1 MTAPTK
7 NNTLLPLH
15 SNQRETQENIA
26 PLPNRFC
33 TSSIGLYQNYGCSVG
48 IGIQNRCVFHES
60 IVTVNFNYGNINS
73 DREIPQ
79 AAVRNMRKIFLIALL
94 SAAHV
99 CENLIRRHNF
109 LKRVCIRLGRCLTV
123 SCLLVQNRL
132 LIGTQSGDI
141 YAGTS
146 TLLRT
151 EKNSNEI
158 MRSFRPFPFASFTII
173 YIHFMLLFS

>member
-1 MTAPTK
+1 MQYMTAPTK

-15 SNQRETQENIA
+15 SNQRAAQESMA
-26 PLPNRFC
+26 PLSNRFC
-33 TSSIGLYQNYGCSVG
+33 TPSIGFYQNYGCSVG
-48 IGIQNRCVFHES
+48 IGIQNRCVFHGS

-73 DREIPQ
+73 DRGIPQ
-79 AAVRNMRKIFLIALL
+79 AAVRNMRKIFIIALL

-109 LKRVCIRLGRCLTV
+109 RKRVCIRLGHCPTV
-123 SCLLVQNRL
+123 SCL

-146 TLLRT
+146 ALLKT
-151 EKNSNEI
+151 EKI
-158 MRSFRPFPFASFTII
+158 ATK
-173 YIHFMLLFS
+173 